1 MCLHGTDAAQT
12 HKCNKTGELW
22 KIKSAIDRC
31 SKNIIYKLNCK
42 RCPQFIYVGE
52 TSRRAKDRF
61 YQHRSNIL
69 TNNQETPAGC
79 HFNTA
84 GHKVT
89 DMIMIPFERVRPAN
103 NPNTR
108 KCREKYW
115 INRYQAVTYGANKQ
129 KSSQLQHQR
138 NLHNHQMRIAK
149 KNFFFLAQPFVS
161 KHNTKNYCEW

>member
-1 MCLHGTDAAQT
+1 MLIKAKVSLKRRSKRKPTGFKKCHKSGGACMMCLHGTDAAQT

-22 KIKSAIDRC
+22 KIKSAIDCC

-42 RCPQFIYVGE
+42 ICPTYIYVGE

-129 KSSQLQHQR
+129 KSS
-138 NLHNHQMRIAK
+138 
-149 KNFFFLAQPFVS
+149 
-161 KHNTKNYCEW
+161 